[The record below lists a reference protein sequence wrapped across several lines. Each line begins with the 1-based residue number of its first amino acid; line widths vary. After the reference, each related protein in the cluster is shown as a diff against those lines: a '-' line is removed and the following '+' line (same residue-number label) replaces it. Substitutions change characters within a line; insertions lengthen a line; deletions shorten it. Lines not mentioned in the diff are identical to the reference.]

1 MKTIRLSFEKKIIV
15 HARIQIDEHQVFLFA
30 NGHAPVRVINRTNH
44 NQEDIMNQAIELFEQ
59 ENQLTLQRPE
69 MKEDK

>member
-15 HARIQIDEHQVFLFA
+15 DARIQIDEHQVFLFA

-44 NQEDIMNQAIELFEQ
+44 NQEDIMNQAIKLFEQ

-69 MKEDK
+69 MKDDK